1 MIYKP
6 FQTVASGGVF
16 ATRMPFHVNLT
27 SYLSG
32 KVPRECHEY

>member
-1 MIYKP
+1 MIYKS

-32 KVPRECHEY
+32 RALQGYHEY